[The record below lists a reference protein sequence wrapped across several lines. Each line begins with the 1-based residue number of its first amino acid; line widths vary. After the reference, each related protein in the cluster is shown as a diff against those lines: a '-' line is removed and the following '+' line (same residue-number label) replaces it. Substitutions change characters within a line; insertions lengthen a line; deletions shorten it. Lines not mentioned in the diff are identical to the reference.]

1 MALLITEYF
10 LGLWH
15 GAGWNYGFFGIYHA
29 LMIGIYYFVRH
40 YWDKMNL
47 FIQIFLNY
55 QIACVGWLI
64 FRSNTMEQAW
74 EMFKSIFL
82 NISLTQFN
90 DLKTSIIS
98 FLAFTSLLITI
109 QIFQDWKNDT
119 LVVFKLPPAL
129 RYAYYSLLG
138 VLILTSG
145 NFEERPFIYFQF

>member
-1 MALLITEYF
+1 
-10 LGLWH
+10 
-15 GAGWNYGFFGIYHA
+15 
-29 LMIGIYYFVRH
+29 
-40 YWDKMNL
+40 
-47 FIQIFLNY
+47 
-55 QIACVGWLI
+55 
-64 FRSNTMEQAW
+64 MEQAW